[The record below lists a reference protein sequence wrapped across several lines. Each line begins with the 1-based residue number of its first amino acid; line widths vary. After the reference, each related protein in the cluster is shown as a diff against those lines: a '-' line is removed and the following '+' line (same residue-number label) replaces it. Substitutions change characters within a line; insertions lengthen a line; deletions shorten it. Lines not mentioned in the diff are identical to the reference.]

1 MSKEKLKTNAYTEKT
16 SENYVID
23 TAVIYTDIELLEDE
37 FQGKLLGATAGGT
50 KISIT
55 PEYEDI
61 ELDGTSHM
69 KVKGNKKLVSATA
82 TVTANLKELT
92 VEVLRKS
99 LNAKVIDAN
108 PLKAPK
114 GYKQVEMGR
123 RITDE
128 AYIENIAFVGRMSGT
143 DKPILFILDNAL
155 VISPLEIDTA
165 DNTEAVVEVE
175 FEAHASVKQLHT
187 DEWPWRILYPGPETT
202 AEDGED

>member
-1 MSKEKLKTNAYTEKT
+1 MSKEKLKMNAYSEKT
-16 SENYVID
+16 AESYVID
-23 TAVIYTDIELLEDE
+23 TAVIYTEVELLQGQ
-37 FQGKLLGATAGGT
+37 FQGTLLGATAGGT

-61 ELDGTSHM
+61 EVDGTSHM

-82 TVTANLKELT
+82 TVTANVKELT

-99 LNAKVIDAN
+99 LNAKVIAAD
-108 PLKAPK
+108 PLKAPN

-123 RITDE
+123 RLTDDL
-128 AYIENIAFVGRMSGT
+128 YIENIAFVGRISGT
-143 DKPILFILDNAL
+143 NEPILFILDNAL

-165 DNTEAVVEVE
+165 DNTEAVIEVE
-175 FEAHASVKQLHT
+175 FEAHASIEQLHN

-202 AEDGED
+202 AEEGED